1 MSEAESS
8 HQPDDF
14 ADTFGEPIRHV
25 LDITTWNDGH
35 DLATLYDKLNQ
46 MVAESIAQDNRT
58 RESIRQLIL
67 PRLRD
72 GSDRFAP
79 PNAGLYKIT
88 PKQIAEIHRGL
99 LFNGA
104 TECCDGT
111 VAAHDSL
118 LLTVVQ
124 IGISLVAYQGGQG
137 TWVQRLYRRDLHAQ
151 HPDPME
157 EAMALLARRSKADDT
172 GDDDES
178 SPLNSL
184 MRRTLMEY
192 AERAA
197 LTNLSSALWRM
208 GHGSPVPTGM
218 LLVTGPGTK
227 DLLNAGMATLRKLLL
242 EHKRFVYVVS
252 EPADRFLL
260 TLGNALHP
268 LEFAVTE
275 TLGRQFERLQLVQS
289 RRAGAERSEVVAFM
303 QEVGPE
309 VVTGVY
315 RAGLHAP
322 PRVFYAHR
330 DFACEAAA
338 LAIADSVLQP
348 YRGFPMLIDL
358 ADILCG
364 NVFDQASFKG
374 TIQNAYARAGEPMR
388 YLGERETR
396 A

>member
-1 MSEAESS
+1 MSEADPSNPS
-8 HQPDDF
+8 DAF
-14 ADTFGEPIRHV
+14 ADAFGEPIRHV
-25 LDITTWNDGH
+25 LDLHTWNEGH
-35 DLATLYDKLNQ
+35 DLATLYERLNQ
-46 MVAESIAQDNRT
+46 AVAESVAQEKRT
-58 RESIRQLIL
+58 REPIRQLIL

-79 PNAGLYKIT
+79 RNAGLYRVT
-88 PKQIAEIHRGL
+88 TEEIAEIHRGL

-111 VAAHDSL
+111 IAAHDSL

-124 IGISLVAYQGGQG
+124 IGLSLVAYQGSQG
-137 TWVQRLYRRDLHAQ
+137 TWVHRLYRRDLQAHS
-151 HPDPME
+151 PDPLE
-157 EAMALLARRSKADDT
+157 EAMALLARRGKSDDT
-172 GDDDES
+172 GDDAES
-178 SPLNSL
+178 GPLNRL
-184 MRRTLMEY
+184 VRRTLMEY

-197 LTNLSSALWRM
+197 LANLSSALWRM
-208 GHGSPVPTGM
+208 GHGNPVPSGM

-227 DLLNAGMATLRKLLL
+227 DLLNAGMETLRKLLL
-242 EHKRFVYVVS
+242 GHRRFVYVVS
-252 EPADRFLL
+252 EPADRLLL
-260 TLGNALHP
+260 TLGNALYP
-268 LEFAVTE
+268 FEFAITG
-275 TLGRQFERLQLVQS
+275 TLSGQFERLQLVQS

-303 QEVGPE
+303 KEVGPE

-315 RAGLHAP
+315 RAGQHAP

-358 ADILCG
+358 ADIVCG
-364 NVFDQASFKG
+364 NVFDQASFHG
-374 TIQNAYARAGEPMR
+374 TVQNAYARAGEPMR
-388 YLGERETR
+388 HLGERETR

>member
-1 MSEAESS
+1 MSEADSPN
-8 HQPDDF
+8 QTDAF
-14 ADTFGEPIRHV
+14 ADAFGEPIRQV
-25 LDITTWNDGH
+25 LDIATWNDGH
-35 DLATLYDKLNQ
+35 DLAKLYDRLNQ
-46 MVAESIAQDNRT
+46 MVAESIAQETRT
-58 RESIRQLIL
+58 RESIRQLII

-79 PNAGLYKIT
+79 KNAGLYKVT
-88 PKQIAEIHRGL
+88 TEQIAEIHCGL

-118 LLTVVQ
+118 LLTIVQ
-124 IGISLVAYQGGQG
+124 IGLSLVAYQGNQG

-151 HPDPME
+151 NPDPME
-157 EAMALLARRSKADDT
+157 EAMALLARRGKSDDT
-172 GDDDES
+172 GGEGDS
-178 SPLNSL
+178 GPLNRL
-184 MRRTLMEY
+184 VRRTLMEY

-197 LTNLSSALWRM
+197 LANLSTALWRM
-208 GHGSPVPTGM
+208 GHGNPVPSGM

-227 DLLNAGMATLRKLLL
+227 DLLNAGMEALRKLLL
-242 EHKRFVYVVS
+242 GHKRFVYVVS

-260 TLGNALHP
+260 TLGNALNP
-268 LEFAVTE
+268 LEFAITE
-275 TLGRQFERLQLVQS
+275 TLAHQFTKLQLIQS
-289 RRAGAERSEVVAFM
+289 RSAGAERSDVVAFM

-364 NVFDQASFKG
+364 NIFDQASFHG
-374 TIQNAYARAGEPMR
+374 TVQNAYARAGEPMR

-396 A
+396 V